1 MSDIEAGDME
11 KVKIASLFLLQSPP
25 GEFHEVFN
33 DVRVLL
39 NNDHLL
45 ERGCAKAI
53 SDYNKEQFIP
63 VKIEGVEA
71 PTLITQF
78 NELQDGRFIDPKSRK
93 VFKYDHLRK
102 DATDIQPASVNDI
115 NEKPDSWRKALQNEL
130 DEYIQEHFSRTGVAT
145 VFVSKNS
152 LVLCI
157 ESHQFQPKNYWN
169 GRWRSEWHIPFYE
182 HGNHEIT
189 GKIRLQIHYY
199 EDGNVQLISHKDL
212 KIDVKVTNDMVSSAK
227 EIVRLICEAETAY
240 QSSIQESYN
249 VMSDTTFK
257 ALRRQLPIT
266 RSKIDWIKLQSYRVV
281 QDIKPQ

>member
-1 MSDIEAGDME
+1 M
-11 KVKIASLFLLQSPP
+11 LQSPP

-102 DATDIQPASVNDI
+102 DATDIQPASANDI
-115 NEKPDSWRKALQNEL
+115 NEKPDSWRKAL
-130 DEYIQEHFSRTGVAT
+130 T
-145 VFVSKNS
+145 K
-152 LVLCI
+152 
-157 ESHQFQPKNYWN
+157 
-169 GRWRSEWHIPFYE
+169 
-182 HGNHEIT
+182 
-189 GKIRLQIHYY
+189 
-199 EDGNVQLISHKDL
+199 
-212 KIDVKVTNDMVSSAK
+212 
-227 EIVRLICEAETAY
+227 
-240 QSSIQESYN
+240 
-249 VMSDTTFK
+249 
-257 ALRRQLPIT
+257 
-266 RSKIDWIKLQSYRVV
+266 
-281 QDIKPQ
+281 